1 MKKYLFLL
9 LFLTSCKS
17 ISYQD
22 VNPSINPNHNL
33 LPALETMVDIYNLEA
48 TYSSGSYHGQ
58 ANTWGT
64 GYNGNNNWGNM
75 FQTTSLSGTQYKD
88 SRVNDIINI
97 FDKEVKENI
106 STPYG
111 NKKGYISLKLG
122 YRGSDKSIIYPLTS
136 IVSMFTL
143 NVVGFPAN
151 ELTES
156 LEVEVQIMNN
166 KKEVIGRY
174 VENVT
179 NSNYLAMYWGYNWP
193 GLYRKVAADNIKT
206 ALEKIRIKIN
216 NDSTRLNKQLK

>member
-1 MKKYLFLL
+1 
-9 LFLTSCKS
+9 
-17 ISYQD
+17 
-22 VNPSINPNHNL
+22 
-33 LPALETMVDIYNLEA
+33 
-48 TYSSGSYHGQ
+48 
-58 ANTWGT
+58 
-64 GYNGNNNWGNM
+64 
-75 FQTTSLSGTQYKD
+75 
-88 SRVNDIINI
+88 
-97 FDKEVKENI
+97 
-106 STPYG
+106 
-111 NKKGYISLKLG
+111 
-122 YRGSDKSIIYPLTS
+122 
-136 IVSMFTL
+136 MFTL